1 MIAPVGL
8 LGVISTRARTCGLAS
23 SSAAARSGSGTK
35 PSAAAQGRGTA
46 PIPAISSAMRWLKYH
61 GVGSIT
67 ASPLPAITGMA
78 SEKARLQPAVIT
90 TSSAVTAAA

>member
-23 SSAAARSGSGTK
+23 SKAAARSGSGTK

-46 PIPAISSAMRWLKYH
+46 PIPAISSAMRWLKYQE
-61 GVGSIT
+61 VGSIT
-67 ASPLPAITGMA
+67 ASPGAASVAMA
-78 SEKARLQPAVIT
+78 AQKA
-90 TSSAVTAAA
+90 